1 MPSEFALIVRRNAS
15 FQASPAITW
24 PVQKLWPMCSHHTEC
39 ANLSFCVW
47 SYSEA
52 QAVVDPEAILLLQH
66 PHAGCQASI
75 ITLGSRVTSFTSACC
90 PERCPLKAASQC
102 CFCCCDEMPW
112 ESSRETRC
120 SLAHGSA
127 LGSVSAWRHRRAS
140 DNWPHC
146 IYPQEVVQN
155 DRMPAC

>member
-1 MPSEFALIVRRNAS
+1 MRVSRLVL
-15 FQASPAITW
+15 AITW
-24 PVQKLWPMCSHHTEC
+24 PVQKLWPMCSHHTER

-52 QAVVDPEAILLLQH
+52 QAVVEPEAILLLQH

-75 ITLGSRVTSFTSACC
+75 ITLGSRVTSFTSTCC